1 MKTSAEGRIESINVG
16 TPREI
21 VRYGRPTTTAIWK
34 EPVEG
39 PVRILAQSVAG
50 DHQADPTVHG
60 GPRKSVYAYSVED
73 YAWWSEELGRRL
85 GPGTF
90 GENLTT
96 SGLDLN
102 ALRIGEEVRAG
113 TALLRV
119 TQPRFPCWKLGARMG
134 SPQFPRRFLKAARAG
149 AYFEVVEQGLVAAGE
164 GIASAAVPSPPVTLG
179 LIAHLNHADRK
190 LAQLLL
196 QAAFAKLDPAA
207 WDELLA
213 MIQIPA

>member
-1 MKTSAEGRIESINVG
+1 MQMSAEGRIDSVNVG

-21 VRYGRPTTTAIWK
+21 VRYGLPTTTAIWK
-34 EPVEG
+34 EPVAG
-39 PVRILAQSVAG
+39 PVAIGAQSVDG

-60 GPRKSVYAYSVED
+60 GPRKSVYAYAAED

-90 GENLTT
+90 GDNLTT
-96 SGLDLN
+96 SGLDLG

-119 TQPRFPCWKLGARMG
+119 TQPRFPCWKLGVRMG
-134 SPQFPRRFLKAARAG
+134 SPQFPRRFLKAARSG
-149 AYFEVVEQGLVAAGE
+149 AYFEVVEQGVVAAGD
-164 GIASAAVPSPPVTLG
+164 GIASAAAPAHPVTIG

-196 QAAFAKLDPAA
+196 DAAFAKLDPAA

-213 MIQIPA
+213 MIRIPA